1 MSKVDPTSPDTS
13 SISATEYELTV
24 DDVAQLQAT
33 ESAAIEYDTQELSA
47 SDASPIP
54 ATNRIPQPG
63 VPQILNPPISQPQN
77 PSVPPIQLA
86 KRAVSGRYRSTG
98 QPFQLELRVDVDGKR
113 PMKRVSGDFFKLS
126 GATISYFG
134 SFVVDAPIVA
144 VTPSTVTIEGTANH
158 TYVTGFPKL
167 RIKIPRTSIIAPAAA
182 ATVQFLSAANVPGA
196 TYACPFQ
203 SIYFRTVQYEQD
215 RVGSATL
222 FTNYNTGTFPSG
234 GPARDLTVV
243 KSYAEAGIEF
253 QTSGAT
259 NVVPIGTV
267 GSAWSNAELHTA
279 MQNHFSLWAD
289 TPHWKVWL
297 FAATVSELGSNIRGI
312 MFDQQGKQRQGCA
325 VFHDII
331 GGNAPDTMRAA
342 LRTYVHELGH
352 CFNLLHSFQKSFAVP
367 PIPDRPAAKSWMNYV
382 QNYPG
387 GAAAYWAD
395 FPFQFDDPEVV
406 HLRHGF
412 RDNVI
417 TGGSNFGIGA
427 ALIDPRMF
435 ADTLEDNSGMKL
447 ELDTTRHS
455 FANGEPV
462 VIKLKLTS
470 TNAQGKQAHTFLH
483 PNMSF
488 VQIGIRQPS
497 GTVTV
502 YEPLIHH
509 CVGDET
515 ITLNADTPTLEESA
529 YIGYG
534 KGGFYFDQ
542 VGNYEVRALYYA
554 PDGSQVLSNVATL
567 RVRHPVTAADEELAD
582 LFLGDDQGKL
592 FYLLGSDSK
601 YLQRGNEALDVVI
614 DKYGKNPLAD
624 YARLVKGINAGREFK
639 TVTAESAVEVREP
652 QLQESIKLLSAVV
665 DTDDPNAPVDAI
677 TREMVA
683 TRLALTQDAAG
694 DDKGAKATRKR
705 LSLKADKLSKAAR
718 AGMY

>member
-13 SISATEYELTV
+13 RISATEYELTV
-24 DDVAQLQAT
+24 DDVAELQAT
-33 ESAAIEYDTQELSA
+33 EAAALE
-47 SDASPIP
+47 SDSPEIRAADDVPLP
-54 ATNRIPQPG
+54 ATNRAAPLNVSQIPHAPIPQPLT
-63 VPQILNPPISQPQN
+63 PSIPPLQI
-77 PSVPPIQLA
+77 A

-126 GATISYFG
+126 GATLSYFG
-134 SFVVDAPIVA
+134 SFIVDAPIVV
-144 VTPSTVTIEGTANH
+144 VTPSTITIEGTANH

-167 RIKIPRTSIIAPAAA
+167 RIKIPRTSIIAPAAPA
-182 ATVQFLSAANVPGA
+182 SVQFLSAANVPGA

-215 RVGSATL
+215 RVASATL
-222 FTNYNTGTFPSG
+222 FTNYHTGTFPSG

-259 NVVPIGTV
+259 NVVPIGAV
-267 GSAWSNAELHTA
+267 GSAWSNAELHSA
-279 MQNHFSLWAD
+279 MQNHFSLWGD
-289 TPHWKVWL
+289 TPQWKVWL

-331 GGNAPDTMRAA
+331 GGNAPDAQRAA

-352 CFNLLHSFQKSFAVP
+352 CFNLLHSFQKSFATP

-395 FPFQFDDPEVV
+395 FPFQFDDPEIV
-406 HLRHGF
+406 HLRHGY

-447 ELDTTRHS
+447 ELDATRRS

-462 VIKLKLTS
+462 VVKLKLT
-470 TNAQGKQAHTFLH
+470 TNGPGKPAHTFLH

-497 GTVTV
+497 GNVTV

-515 ITLNADTPTLEESA
+515 LTLDAGTPTLEESA

-567 RVRHPVTAADEELAD
+567 RVRHPVTAAEEELAD
-582 LFLGDDQGKL
+582 LFLGDDQGQL
-592 FYLLGSDSK
+592 LYLLGSDSK
-601 YLQRGNEALDVVI
+601 YLQRGNDAFDLVI

-624 YARLVKGINAGREFK
+624 YARLAKGINAGREFK
-639 TVTAESAVEVREP
+639 TITAESEVEVREP
-652 QLQESIKLLSAVV
+652 HLEESIKLLSAIVEA
-665 DTDDPNAPVDAI
+665 DDPSAPVDAI

-683 TRLALTQDAAG
+683 NRLALTQDAAG
-694 DDKGAKATRKR
+694 DDKGAKETRKR
-705 LSLKADKLSKAAR
+705 LAQKVHKLGKAAR